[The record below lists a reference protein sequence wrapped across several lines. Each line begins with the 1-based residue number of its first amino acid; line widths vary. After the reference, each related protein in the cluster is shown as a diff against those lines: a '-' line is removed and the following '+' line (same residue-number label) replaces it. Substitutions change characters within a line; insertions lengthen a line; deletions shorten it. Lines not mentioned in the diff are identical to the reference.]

1 MAGSPRY
8 TRHQRGSGEI
18 GRHAGFRFLCL
29 RVCGFKSHLPHD
41 VNGELYS
48 ENNTRDPAITAMP
61 AISP

>member
-1 MAGSPRY
+1 
-8 TRHQRGSGEI
+8 
-18 GRHAGFRFLCL
+18 
-29 RVCGFKSHLPHD
+29 